1 MRLVPGGCVMPRR
14 AWTLLAIATA
24 VVVASFGIG
33 YWMGSGSSKDYTI
46 YTGDCYA
53 GVTVASC
60 TVGAVTYGIS
70 DVVAWTDANG
80 VGRGGP
86 NDPGEWPT
94 CLPSGQETKGL
105 RFAGAM
111 LPVSDDGLAA
121 TIVWVDCRGR

>member
-1 MRLVPGGCVMPRR
+1 MPGR
-14 AWTLLAIATA
+14 AWLLAIAMVA
-24 VVVASFGIG
+24 VVASFGIG
-33 YWMGSGSSKDYTI
+33 YSMGSGNSKDYAI

-53 GVTVASC
+53 GMTVASC
-60 TVGAVTYGIS
+60 TVGNVTYGVS
-70 DVVAWTDANG
+70 QVVAWTDANG

-94 CLPSGQETKGL
+94 CLPPVQESKGV

-111 LPVSDDGLAA
+111 LPVSPDGLEA